1 MSSFYNRSDHPD
13 GTVFSVTPA
22 PYPGA
27 AQVHLLFF
35 GSIFTAL
42 FSLAMMVIVIGFLL
56 FPFSI
61 LMFFAWRKLR
71 KRFNEENA
79 QRVPQDIH
87 ISVDGLRVSG
97 RQFRAADI
105 AEVMVTHSMAGP
117 ERVHYERVD
126 NTAKAL
132 GATLR
137 ENTQSAQHF
146 VCYEA
151 SVRLRSDSRP
161 NIIVGGLTHQTAQAL
176 VHDIRDAL
184 ATNLRAEA
192 G

>member
-1 MSSFYNRSDHPD
+1 MSSFYNRSDRPD

-27 AQVHLLFF
+27 AQVHLLLF
-35 GSIFTAL
+35 GGIFTAL
-42 FSLAMMVIVIGFLL
+42 FSLAMMLILIGFLL
-56 FPFSI
+56 LPFSI
-61 LMFFAWRKLR
+61 LMFFAWWKLR

-79 QRVPQDIH
+79 HRVPQDIH
-87 ISVDGLRVSG
+87 ISADGIRAAG

-137 ENTQSAQHF
+137 ENTQNAQHF

-161 NIIVGGLTHQTAQAL
+161 NVIVGGLTHQTAAAL
-176 VHDIRDAL
+176 VRDIREAL
-184 ATNLRAEA
+184 AANPLAVA
-192 G
+192 V

>member
-22 PYPGA
+22 PYPGE
-27 AQVHLLFF
+27 AQLQLLFF

-42 FSLAMMVIVIGFLL
+42 FSLAMMVILIGLLL

-61 LMFFAWRKLR
+61 FMFFAWRKLR
-71 KRFNEENA
+71 KRFKEENA
-79 QRVPQDIH
+79 RRVPQDIH
-87 ISVDGLRVSG
+87 VSADGIRASG
-97 RQFRAADI
+97 RQFRASDI
-105 AEVMVTHSMAGP
+105 AELMVTHSMAGP

-137 ENTQSAQHF
+137 ENTQNAQHF

-161 NIIVGGLTHQTAQAL
+161 NIVVGGLTHQTAEAL
-176 VHDIRDAL
+176 VRDIRDAL
-184 ATNLRAEA
+184 AATPRAVA
-192 G
+192 